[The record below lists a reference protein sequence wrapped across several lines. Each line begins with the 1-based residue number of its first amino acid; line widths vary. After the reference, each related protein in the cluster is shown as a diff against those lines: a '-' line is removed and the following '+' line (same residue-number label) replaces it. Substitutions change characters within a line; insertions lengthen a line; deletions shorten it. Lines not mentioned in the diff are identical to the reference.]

1 MAKSIK
7 LKNNTYI
14 DSKGV
19 SYKRTDLETTI
30 DNIKNSIPIKISQL
44 SNDTGYIRLNNLP
57 VAYAFNTGT
66 SGSAGLDE
74 FKNHIVNNAPQG
86 FSWWYIG
93 INGAV
98 SCALVQ
104 KANNSYLSFLHFS
117 YAVTLVQYRYVAGTW
132 YSDSF

>member
-1 MAKSIK
+1 LAKSIK

-30 DNIKNSIPIKISQL
+30 DNIKNSIPIKTSQL
-44 SNDTGYIRLNNLP
+44 SNDSGYVTTNHLP
-57 VAYAFNTGT
+57 TVYAFNTGT
-66 SGSAGLDE
+66 SGSAGLEE

-104 KANNSYLSFLHFS
+104 KASNSYLSFLHFS
-117 YAVTLVQYRYVAGTW
+117 YAVSLTQYRYLAGTW
-132 YSDSF
+132 YSS

>member
-1 MAKSIK
+1 MPKSIK
-7 LKNNTYI
+7 PKDNTYI

-30 DNIKNSIPIKISQL
+30 DNIKASIPTKTSQL
-44 SNDTGYIRLNNLP
+44 TNNSGYVATSGLP
-57 VAYAFNTGT
+57 IIWSFNTTT
-66 SGSAGLDE
+66 SGSAGLEE
-74 FKNHIVNNAPQG
+74 FKNHIINNAPMG

-104 KANNSYLSFLHFS
+104 KANSSYLSFLHFS
-117 YAVTLVQYRYVAGTW
+117 YAVTLTQYKYLAGTW
-132 YSDSF
+132 YTTNL